1 VAFGRRA
8 KEGQRAETIL
18 DLEPRSVA
26 GEGTSETFLDAGSVL
41 SGELRFAGSVRLEGQ
56 VEGQVQAGKT
66 VIVGEG
72 AQVDATIEAETL
84 EVYGTVVG
92 DIRVSRQTVLHK
104 TAHVEGEIQTAGI
117 VVEEGARFKGCI
129 VIGPEKAGVGPKVAA
144 SDVPPLAAVRPDAM
158 NTKAPEE

>member
-1 VAFGRRA
+1 MLG
-8 KEGQRAETIL
+8 
-18 DLEPRSVA
+18 LEPRSGAADVA
-26 GEGTSETFLDAGSVL
+26 SETFLDAGSVL
-41 SGELRFAGSVRLEGQ
+41 AGELRFAGSVRLEGS
-56 VEGQVQAGKT
+56 VEGQVQAGKR

-92 DIRVSRQTVLHK
+92 DIRVTRQTVLHK

-129 VIGPEKAGVGPKVAA
+129 VIGPEKSEFGPKPALP
-144 SDVPPLAAVRPDAM
+144 DVPPLAAVRPDPM
-158 NTKAPEE
+158 NTKAPER

>member
-1 VAFGRRA
+1 MAFGRRA
-8 KEGQRAETIL
+8 KDDQAAEARQ
-18 DLEPRSVA
+18 DLEPRSA
-26 GEGTSETFLDAGSVL
+26 ASEESSETFLDAGSVL
-41 SGELRFAGSVRLEGQ
+41 CGELRFAGSVRLEGS

-92 DIRVSRQTVLHK
+92 DIRVTRQTVLHK

-129 VIGPEKAGVGPKVAA
+129 VIGPERSSAA
-144 SDVPPLAAVRPDAM
+144 PQIGLPDVPPLAAVRPDAM
-158 NTKAPEE
+158 GTKAPEP

>member
-1 VAFGRRA
+1 MAFGRRA

-41 SGELRFAGSVRLEGQ
+41 SGELRFAGSVRL
-56 VEGQVQAGKT
+56 EGQVQAGKT